1 MALGFLGK
9 PAAFAKRIEVGCG
22 KGRVSVAEAKLID
35 GKVFA
40 AGLRQRVGKG
50 VTDLIANGGPTPGLA
65 TVLVGA
71 DPASQIYVR
80 SKGKL
85 AAELGMVNF
94 DHRLSEQ
101 ASEAELLA
109 LIARLNADNRV
120 HGILV
125 QLPLPKHIDTAHVLL
140 AVDPAKDVDGF
151 HPLNVG
157 RLGSSAP
164 AAPLDFPV
172 PCTPLGV
179 SMLLHETLG
188 SLTGRHAVV
197 IGRSNLVGR
206 PVAQLLLRADC
217 TVTIAHSRTRD
228 LPALCRQADILVAAV
243 GRPKFVRGHWIKPGA
258 SVIDVGINRILAE
271 EGRSPLVG
279 DVAFAEALPV
289 AGHLTPVPGG
299 VGPMTVAC
307 LMFNTW
313 QAARRSS
320 GLAVNAAE
328 QPHLPLGLGERAK
341 GEGAKRP
348 RSNHGARLELAVSP

>member
-1 MALGFLGK
+1 MPETLQTTYTL
-9 PAAFAKRIEVGCG
+9 
-22 KGRVSVAEAKLID
+22 LD
-35 GKVFA
+35 GKKVSSEIKQEIA
-40 AGLRQRVGKG
+40 EK
-50 VTDLIANGGPTPGLA
+50 VTARKKHNKKIPHLA
-65 TVLVGA
+65 IILVG
-71 DPASQIYVR
+71 DDGASQTYVDHKVKACKDVGFHYTTMR
-80 SKGKL
+80 FADTISEERLMKHIDH
-85 AAELGMVNF
+85 VNKDDDVDGF
-94 DHRLSEQ
+94 
-101 ASEAELLA
+101 
-109 LIARLNADNRV
+109 I
-120 HGILV
+120 V
-125 QLPLPKHIDTAHVLL
+125 QLPLPAHISVEKITEKIRSD
-140 AVDPAKDVDGF
+140 KDVDGF

-157 RLGSSAP
+157 RLSSSAP
-164 AAPLDFPV
+164 GAPLDFPV

-228 LPALCRQADILVAAV
+228 LPALCRQADILVAAI
-243 GRPKFVRGHWIKPGA
+243 GRPQFVRGRWIKPGA

-271 EGRSPLVG
+271 EGMSPLVG

-328 QPHLPLGLGERAK
+328 QPHLPVGLGESAK
-341 GEGAKRP
+341 GKGAIRP
-348 RSNHGARLELAVSP
+348 WSNHGARLEPAGSQ